1 MLSMNFIVID
11 TIYSLFI
18 DSINNSVDHNENDIH
33 SIYNKNS
40 VNIVSRLFIYYYFS
54 FMKKVRP
61 GLDSK
66 SRIQFVGAMKRTAK
80 ATWSSKAM
88 PR

>member
-33 SIYNKNS
+33 SIYNIDT
-40 VNIVSRLFIYYYFS
+40 VNIVSFIYYYFS

>member
-1 MLSMNFIVID
+1 MNFIVID

-33 SIYNKNS
+33 SIYNIDT
-40 VNIVSRLFIYYYFS
+40 VNIVSFIYYYFS

>member
-1 MLSMNFIVID
+1 MNFIMID

-33 SIYNKNS
+33 SIYNIDT
-40 VNIVSRLFIYYYFS
+40 VNIVSFIYYYFS